1 MALTKIRQKMTP
13 NLVDEVSADFLRKNT
28 DADAGLVAA
37 FSQFFKDWLA
47 QKKIIG
53 IGQTTDGFSVR
64 FADNA
69 EAVLYASQNEFADSF
84 AVGISGSVGKSD
96 RTIVDNSSF
105 RITGN

>member
-1 MALTKIRQKMTP
+1 MTP
-13 NLVDEVSADFLRKNT
+13 NLVDEVSVDFLRKNT
-28 DADAGLVAA
+28 DVDTELVKA
-37 FSQFFKDWLA
+37 FSQFFKAWLE

-64 FADNA
+64 FADNT
-69 EAVLYASQNEFADSF
+69 EAVLYAAQNEFADSF
-84 AVGISGSVGKSD
+84 AVGISGAMGKSD